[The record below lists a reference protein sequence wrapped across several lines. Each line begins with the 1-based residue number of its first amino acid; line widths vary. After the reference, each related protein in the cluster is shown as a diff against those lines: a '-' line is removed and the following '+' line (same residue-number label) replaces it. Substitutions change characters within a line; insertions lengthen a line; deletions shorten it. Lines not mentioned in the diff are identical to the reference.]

1 MDKPTA
7 LFCTCNSEAI
17 VVTPL
22 GDGEV
27 SLVMFD
33 WRGGG
38 SSTWAW
44 RLRHIWRILTIGH
57 PYTDDVILSTED
69 ARKLADIL
77 SAALLASGSGGA
89 A

>member
-1 MDKPTA
+1 MDKPAA

-38 SSTWAW
+38 SSTWAY
-44 RLRHIWRILTIGH
+44 RLRHIWRILTVGH
-57 PYTDDVILSTED
+57 PYMDDVILSADD
-69 ARKLADIL
+69 AQKLAGV
-77 SAALLASGSGGA
+77 LASALSSGGA